1 MGDGA
6 KVADDDRASATD
18 GDAEARAAGGD
29 TSVDGEEGGE
39 GAAREG

>member
-6 KVADDDRASATD
+6 KVAGDDRASATD
-18 GDAEARAAGGD
+18 GGAEARTTGRD
-29 TSVDGEEGGE
+29 TNVDGEEGGE